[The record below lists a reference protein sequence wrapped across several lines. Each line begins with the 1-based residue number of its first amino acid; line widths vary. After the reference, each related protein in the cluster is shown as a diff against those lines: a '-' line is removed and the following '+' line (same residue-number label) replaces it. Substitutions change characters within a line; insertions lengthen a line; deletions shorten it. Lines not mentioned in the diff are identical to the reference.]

1 MAKGL
6 GRGLDAFFGDDVQSV
21 KDVTENKKEEYIEK
35 VIELNIVDVE
45 PTLNQPRKNFDEEKL
60 EELAESIKEHGVLQ
74 PILVVKMDKTYTII
88 AGERRWRA
96 SKIAGLKTIPAIVK
110 DYSNTKMKQVALIEN
125 IQREDLNPIEVA
137 KAIKDLMDIDGYTM
151 QDVSKITGKN
161 LSTISNHM
169 RLLKLPEEII
179 EMVMEGK
186 LVEAQARALL
196 AVTDKEQQLLLAQK
210 VVDEKLTCRE
220 IEKIV
225 YKDKPT
231 TVKTKKVTKKTALIE
246 KIENELNDYFSTKV
260 KVDAGRNKGK
270 IVIQYFNNDELSRI
284 LDKLN
289 INL

>member
-6 GRGLDAFFGDDVQSV
+6 GRGLDAFFGEDVQSV
-21 KDVTENKKEEYIEK
+21 KDVTENKKEEYLEK
-35 VIELNIVDVE
+35 VVELNIIDVE
-45 PTLNQPRKNFDEEKL
+45 PTLNQPRKSFDEEKL
-60 EELAESIKEHGVLQ
+60 QELADSIKEHGVLQ
-74 PILVVKMDKTYTII
+74 PILVVKMGKMYTII

-96 SKIAGLKTIPAIVK
+96 AKIAGLKTIPAIVK
-110 DYSNTKMKQVALIEN
+110 DYSDTKIKQVALIEN
-125 IQREDLNPIEVA
+125 IQREDLNPIEIA

-169 RLLKLPEEII
+169 RLLKLPDEII
-179 EMVMEGK
+179 KMVIEGK

-196 AVTDKEQQLLLAQK
+196 AVPDLDKQIELAQK

-225 YKDKPT
+225 YKDKP
-231 TVKTKKVTKKTALIE
+231 VKKNKKVTKKTALIE

-270 IVIQYFNNDELSRI
+270 IVIQYFSNDELSRI
-284 LDKLN
+284 LDKLD

>member
-6 GRGLDAFFGDDVQSV
+6 GRGLDAFFGEDVQSV
-21 KDVTENKKEEYIEK
+21 KDVTENKKEEYLEK
-35 VIELNIVDVE
+35 VVELNIIDVE
-45 PTLNQPRKNFDEEKL
+45 PTLNQPRKSFDEEKL
-60 EELAESIKEHGVLQ
+60 QELADSIKEHGVLQ
-74 PILVVKMDKTYTII
+74 PILVVKMGKMYTII

-96 SKIAGLKTIPAIVK
+96 AKIAGLKTIPAIVK
-110 DYSNTKMKQVALIEN
+110 DYSDTKIKQVALIEN
-125 IQREDLNPIEVA
+125 IQREDLNPIEIA

-169 RLLKLPEEII
+169 RLLKLPDEII
-179 EMVMEGK
+179 NMVIEGK

-196 AVTDKEQQLLLAQK
+196 AVPDLDKQIELAQK

-225 YKDKPT
+225 YKDKP
-231 TVKTKKVTKKTALIE
+231 VKKNKKVTKKTALIE

-270 IVIQYFNNDELSRI
+270 IVIQYFSNDELSRI
-284 LDKLN
+284 LDKLD

>member
-6 GRGLDAFFGDDVQSV
+6 GRGLDAFFGEDVQSV
-21 KDVTENKKEEYIEK
+21 KDVTENKKEEYLEK
-35 VIELNIVDVE
+35 VVELNIIDVE
-45 PTLNQPRKNFDEEKL
+45 PTLNQPRKSFDEEKL
-60 EELAESIKEHGVLQ
+60 QELADSIKEHGVLQ
-74 PILVVKMDKTYTII
+74 PILVVKMGKTYTII

-96 SKIAGLKTIPAIVK
+96 AKIAGLKTIPAIVK
-110 DYSNTKMKQVALIEN
+110 DYSDTKIKQVALIEN
-125 IQREDLNPIEVA
+125 IQREDLNPIEIA

-169 RLLKLPEEII
+169 RLLKLPDEII
-179 EMVMEGK
+179 NMVIEGK

-196 AVTDKEQQLLLAQK
+196 AVPDLDKQIELAQK

-225 YKDKPT
+225 YKDKP
-231 TVKTKKVTKKTALIE
+231 VKKNKKVTKKTALIE

-270 IVIQYFNNDELSRI
+270 IVIQYFSNDELSRI